1 MKGRIVFRA
10 AGVAQAEPGG
20 EAAALAAG
28 VDLHAAPEAIAE
40 ALRGALRRRLA
51 EAAAGGARTLEVV
64 VLGPDAPRLPLQ
76 RLAEALLEEARAHLG
91 GEGALEEICFV
102 LPDEPSLRVF
112 EAVQDGFRIAEQARR
127 WST

>member
-1 MKGRIVFRA
+1 MKARIVFRA
-10 AGVAQAEPGG
+10 ADAETEPGG
-20 EAAALAAG
+20 EVAALAAG

-76 RLAEALLEEARAHLG
+76 RLAEALLEEARAQLG
-91 GEGALEEICFV
+91 GESALEELCFV
-102 LPDEPSLRVF
+102 LPDEPALRVF

>member
-1 MKGRIVFRA
+1 MKARIVFRA
-10 AGVAQAEPGG
+10 ADAETEPGG
-20 EAAALAAG
+20 EVAALAAG

-91 GEGALEEICFV
+91 GGDGALEEICFV
-102 LPDEPSLRVF
+102 LPDEPALRVF

>member
-1 MKGRIVFRA
+1 MKARIVFRA
-10 AGVAQAEPGG
+10 ADAETEPGG
-20 EAAALAAG
+20 EVAALAAG

-51 EAAAGGARTLEVV
+51 DAAAGAARTLEVV

-76 RLAEALLEEARAHLG
+76 RLAEALLEEARAQLG
-91 GEGALEEICFV
+91 GESALEELCFV
-102 LPDEPSLRVF
+102 LPDEPALRVF